1 MSPNHEKTLKFFN
14 AIKLFGGI
22 KIIKKY
28 KFDLS
33 GENKEDINSQVNTI
47 MNESHIL
54 DLPYVTK
61 NIRVKIRKIRK
72 EYNNEKNS

>member
-1 MSPNHEKTLKFFN
+1 MERYR
-14 AIKLFGGI
+14 I
-22 KIIKKY
+22 KIVKKY

-33 GENKEDINSQVNTI
+33 GENKEDISSHVNTI

-72 EYNNEKNS
+72 EYNDEKNS

>member
-1 MSPNHEKTLKFFN
+1 MERYR
-14 AIKLFGGI
+14 I

-33 GENKEDINSQVNTI
+33 GENKEDISSQVNTI

-54 DLPYVTK
+54 DLLM
-61 NIRVKIRKIRK
+61 
-72 EYNNEKNS
+72 

>member
-1 MSPNHEKTLKFFN
+1 MERYR
-14 AIKLFGGI
+14 I

-33 GENKEDINSQVNTI
+33 GENKEDISSQVNTI

-72 EYNNEKNS
+72 R

>member
-1 MSPNHEKTLKFFN
+1 MQYS
-14 AIKLFGGI
+14 II

-33 GENKEDINSQVNTI
+33 GENKEDISSQVNTI

-72 EYNNEKNS
+72 EYNDEKNS

>member
-1 MSPNHEKTLKFFN
+1 MERYR
-14 AIKLFGGI
+14 I

-72 EYNNEKNS
+72 VYNDEKNS

>member
-1 MSPNHEKTLKFFN
+1 MERYR
-14 AIKLFGGI
+14 I

-33 GENKEDINSQVNTI
+33 GENKEDISSQVNTN

-72 EYNNEKNS
+72 EYNDEKNS

>member
-1 MSPNHEKTLKFFN
+1 MERYR
-14 AIKLFGGI
+14 I

-72 EYNNEKNS
+72 EYNDEKNS

>member
-1 MSPNHEKTLKFFN
+1 MERYR
-14 AIKLFGGI
+14 I

-33 GENKEDINSQVNTI
+33 GEYKEDISSQVNTI

-72 EYNNEKNS
+72 EYNDEKNS

>member
-1 MSPNHEKTLKFFN
+1 MERYR
-14 AIKLFGGI
+14 I
-22 KIIKKY
+22 KIVKKY

-33 GENKEDINSQVNTI
+33 GENKEDISSQVNTI

-72 EYNNEKNS
+72 EYNDEKNS

>member
-1 MSPNHEKTLKFFN
+1 MERYR
-14 AIKLFGGI
+14 I

-33 GENKEDINSQVNTI
+33 GENKEDISSQVNTI

-72 EYNNEKNS
+72 EYNDGKNS

>member
-1 MSPNHEKTLKFFN
+1 MERYR
-14 AIKLFGGI
+14 I

-33 GENKEDINSQVNTI
+33 GENKEDISRQVNTI

-72 EYNNEKNS
+72 EYNDEKNS

>member
-1 MSPNHEKTLKFFN
+1 MERYR
-14 AIKLFGGI
+14 I

-33 GENKEDINSQVNTI
+33 RENKEDISSQVNTI

-72 EYNNEKNS
+72 EYNDEKNS

>member
-1 MSPNHEKTLKFFN
+1 MERYR
-14 AIKLFGGI
+14 I
-22 KIIKKY
+22 KII
-28 KFDLS
+28 S
-33 GENKEDINSQVNTI
+33 GENKEDISSQVNTI

-72 EYNNEKNS
+72 EYNDEKNS